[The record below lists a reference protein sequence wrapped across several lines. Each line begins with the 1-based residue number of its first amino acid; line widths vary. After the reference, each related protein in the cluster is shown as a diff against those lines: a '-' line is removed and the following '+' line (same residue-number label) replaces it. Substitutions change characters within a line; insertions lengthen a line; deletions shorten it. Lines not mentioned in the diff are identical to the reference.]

1 MVAAPLLVIFLIA
14 VFVAIKWV
22 GMSPAAII
30 LGALTGLALGA
41 TTAIG
46 GPILSGIESASTSA
60 IVTFTNAVG
69 GIR

>member
-1 MVAAPLLVIFLIA
+1 MVAAPLLVIFLAA

-30 LGALTGLALGA
+30 LGTLTGLALGA